1 MIERNCACSAEAAKR
16 QISAFLKPLTENNCK
31 GKAARI
37 RNSLAFFDYICGI
50 TVFEMRD
57 FFKMMRLYASP
68 YKVYFGGAVLLNIF
82 SAVFNIF
89 SFAVIIPLL
98 NILFKIETATYSFI
112 PWGTEGYSF
121 KDLLVNNTYA
131 WVTSF
136 SEVHGATNALLL
148 LCAVMILFTLLKT
161 ACYFGSAAVMI
172 PIRTGIVK
180 DIRLSLYN
188 KILTLPIGFFTQ
200 ERKGDIIARISGDVG
215 EVEASIT
222 SSIEMLIKDPILI
235 LFYFGILLFTGAE
248 LTLFIILFV
257 PAFVWVMGVIGKQL
271 RRSSLEAQQL
281 WSDTMSQVDET
292 LGGLRIIKAFN
303 AEKKMSRRFDN
314 VTTAMRDKNTRV
326 AIRQSSAHPVSE
338 FLGTVMIMVVL
349 GFGGAL
355 IIRGEGLL
363 GSSFMDAS
371 QFIFYMII
379 LYSVI
384 APIKELSRAAYG
396 IPRGLASI
404 ERINKILQAENPIQ
418 DPEKP
423 VTLNEFKDR
432 IRFEDVSFCYDSGR
446 EILRNVSMDI
456 PKGKTIA
463 IVGESGAG
471 KSTLVDLIP
480 RFYDVSGGRITIDG
494 VDLRDVRVKDLR
506 SLMGNVNQD
515 PILFNDT
522 IFNNIAFGVDGVT
535 EEEVIAAAK
544 IANAHDFIMEKPEG
558 YQTNIGDRGS
568 KLSGGQRQR
577 LSIARAILKNP
588 PILILDEATASL
600 DTESERMVQDAL
612 DRLMKNRTTIA
623 IAHRLSTI
631 KDADEIIVMHEGK
644 IVERGTHESLTALG
658 GYYKK
663 LNDMQAL

>member
-1 MIERNCACSAEAAKR
+1 
-16 QISAFLKPLTENNCK
+16 
-31 GKAARI
+31 
-37 RNSLAFFDYICGI
+37 
-50 TVFEMRD
+50 MRD

-136 SEVHGATNALLL
+136 SEVHGATNALFL

-180 DIRLSLYN
+180 DIRLSLYD
-188 KILTLPIGFFTQ
+188 KILSLPIGFFTQ

-235 LFYFGILLFTGAE
+235 LFYFGILLFTSTE

-257 PAFVWVMGVIGKQL
+257 PGFVWIMGVIGKQL
-271 RRSSLEAQQL
+271 RRSSLQAQQL

-303 AEKKMSRRFDN
+303 AEKKMSRRFDE
-314 VTTAMRDKNTRV
+314 VTSAMRDKNTRV
-326 AIRQSSAHPVSE
+326 AVRQSSAHPVSE

-363 GSSFMDAS
+363 GGTFMDAS
-371 QFIFYMII
+371 QFIFYMVI

-418 DPEKP
+418 DPENP
-423 VTLNEFKDR
+423 VALQEFRDC
-432 IRFEDVSFCYDSGR
+432 IHFEGVSFCYENGR
-446 EILRNVSMDI
+446 EILRDITLDI

-480 RFYDVSGGRITIDG
+480 RFYDVSSGRITLDDTDI
-494 VDLRDVRVKDLR
+494 RDVRVKDLR
-506 SLMGNVNQD
+506 ALMGNVNQD

-522 IFNNIAFGVDGVT
+522 IFNNIAFGVDGAT
-535 EEEVIAAAK
+535 EEQVIAAAK
-544 IANAHDFIMEKPEG
+544 IANAHEFIMEKPEG

-612 DRLMKNRTTIA
+612 DKLMKNRTTIA

-631 KDADEIIVMHEGK
+631 KDADEIIVMHEGR

>member
-1 MIERNCACSAEAAKR
+1 
-16 QISAFLKPLTENNCK
+16 
-31 GKAARI
+31 
-37 RNSLAFFDYICGI
+37 
-50 TVFEMRD
+50 MRD
-57 FFKMMRLYASP
+57 FLKMMRQYASP
-68 YKVYFGGAVLLNIF
+68 YKIYFGGAILLNVL

-98 NILFKIETATYSFI
+98 NILFKIETATYTFI

-121 KDLLVNNTYA
+121 KDLIVNNTYA

-136 SEVHGATNALLL
+136 SEVHGATNALFL

-180 DIRLSLYN
+180 DIRLSLYD
-188 KILTLPIGFFTQ
+188 KILSLPIGFFTQ

-235 LFYFGILLFTGAE
+235 LFYFGILLFTSTE

-257 PAFVWVMGVIGKQL
+257 PGFVWIMGVIGKQL
-271 RRSSLEAQQL
+271 RRSSLQAQQL

-303 AEKKMSRRFDN
+303 AEKKMSRRFDE
-314 VTTAMRDKNTRV
+314 VTSAMRDKNTRV
-326 AIRQSSAHPVSE
+326 AVRQSSAHPVSE

-363 GSSFMDAS
+363 GGTFMDAS
-371 QFIFYMII
+371 QFIFYMVI

-423 VTLNEFKDR
+423 VTLQEFRDC
-432 IRFEDVSFCYDSGR
+432 IHFEGVSFCYENGR
-446 EILRNVSMDI
+446 EILRDITLDI

-480 RFYDVSGGRITIDG
+480 RFYDVSSGRITLDG
-494 VDLRDVRVKDLR
+494 TDIRDVRVKDLR
-506 SLMGNVNQD
+506 ALMGNVNQD

-522 IFNNIAFGVDGVT
+522 IFNNIAFGVDDVS
-535 EEEVIAAAK
+535 EEQVIAAAK

-612 DRLMKNRTTIA
+612 DKLMKNRTTIA

-631 KDADEIIVMHEGK
+631 KDADEIIVMHEGR